1 MNLKVLKLVI
11 LITSF
16 LLINPLK
23 GFCFNVTAM
32 VDRNSISINDSIAL
46 SVVFEDGEGEVDTSA
61 IADFTIVSQSSSSNI
76 SIINGKYSKSVTTT
90 YSLIPKKVGTLK
102 IPPLKVEYDNKIY
115 ATQEITIEVSGQS
128 TNHKDKGSK
137 DIFVE
142 SGISRSSLFT
152 GEQAVYQLRF
162 YSAVKLSN
170 ASLQPPSFKGFTA
183 KEAGERKSYKET
195 INGRLYYV
203 TEINYVIIPETAGE
217 LEIEPAVIVCDVPVR
232 RNNRSG
238 FPDPFDDPFFSNNG
252 VFSFGRSE
260 TRQFA
265 TEPIA
270 VKVEQLPSYPFNS
283 SSGSSS
289 LNSSSSSNKASGNS
303 GVSDNIPFSG
313 LVGDFSI
320 DASLDNS
327 KLKIGDSATL
337 TITIS
342 GKGNIMD
349 AQAPSV
355 LIPSDFKVYDDTP
368 EESIQ
373 LSLEGYSGKKIFK
386 KAIVPIKSVK
396 YIIKP
401 VVLSFFNVSKHKY
414 ETIST
419 NEIAVEVENLTEDQ
433 QIDTNNESKS
443 SNSVSQSG
451 NDTGTSSI
459 NSFNN
464 KMVVKKKSVEFTG
477 KDILSIKEDL
487 SVLVS
492 KRELSFTM
500 FLSLFFLP
508 CLLFLIFKLAVAIGK
523 RESSV
528 SEIMLKRAKISLAE
542 ASRSL
547 KEAEVSTNLREN
559 DNIISEQ
566 FFKRLHDAL
575 IAMLISKTNLQ
586 LSNGA
591 IPAITAYEA
600 TQILTDAG
608 SSKEVAIEFTSILN
622 EIESARYGKQ
632 ENTFDYRYQ
641 LLAKTQK
648 LFQTLGV
655 LIIFISA
662 FMLSVLLLSVYP
674 EKIYAN
680 EALKAE
686 IAENLKSEDIH
697 SESSKELKT
706 ENFKSGTL
714 FLEGVKAYHNGD
726 FQTAADKFLSI
737 AQGKAI
743 DSGSNGYD
751 KTQTKGIKNPY
762 LYYNL
767 GNAYIKAGDVG
778 RAILWYER
786 AKKEIPL
793 DPDLRFNLDYARG
806 FVTDLNENFDI
817 SELIFFWKDY
827 FPRQIIQYVAIA
839 LSFIFFIY
847 SGVRGFKRKKIF
859 TPAGVIIFLALVFA
873 GCTSFYLY
881 YSNHFNKCAIVVSKE
896 ASVRSGNSKD
906 ATQLFILHSG
916 TKVRVEEIKDNY
928 LKILFSKDK
937 IGWVSVAD
945 AEII

>member
-1 MNLKVLKLVI
+1 MDLKVLKLVI
-11 LITSF
+11 LTISF
-16 LLINPLK
+16 LLINPIK
-23 GFCFNVTAM
+23 GFCFNVTAQ

-46 SVVFEDGEGEVDTSA
+46 SVLFEEGEGEVDTSA

-115 ATQEITIEVSGQS
+115 ETQEITIEVSGQS
-128 TNHKDKGSK
+128 TTHKDKGLK

-142 SGISRSSLFT
+142 SGISRTSLFT

-217 LEIEPAVIVCDVPVR
+217 IEIEPAVIVCDVPVR

-270 VKVEQLPSYPFNS
+270 VKVEQLPSYTFNS

-289 LNSSSSSNKASGNS
+289 LNSSSSSNSFSKNS

-313 LVGDFSI
+313 LVGNFSI
-320 DASLDNS
+320 EANLDNS

-349 AQAPSV
+349 AKAPSV
-355 LIPSDFKVYDDTP
+355 LIPSDFKVYDDSP

-386 KAIVPIKSVK
+386 KAIVPIKSGK

-401 VVLSFFNVSKHKY
+401 IVLSFFNVSKHKY

-419 NEIAVEVENLTEDQ
+419 NEIAVEVENLKEEQ
-433 QIDTNNESKS
+433 QTNSNNESKG
-443 SNSVSQSG
+443 SNSESQSG
-451 NDTGTSSI
+451 NDTGISSI
-459 NSFNN
+459 NSSNN

-477 KDILSIKEDL
+477 KDILSIKEDV
-487 SVLVS
+487 SVLS
-492 KRELSFTM
+492 NKKELSFTM

-508 CLLFLIFKLAVAIGK
+508 CLLFLIFKVAVAIGK
-523 RESSV
+523 RESSI
-528 SEIMLKRAKISLAE
+528 SEIVLKKAKK
-542 ASRSL
+542 SL
-547 KEAEVSTNLREN
+547 KAASDSLKVKELKNVSLNN
-559 DNIISEQ
+559 
-566 FFKRLHDAL
+566 FFKFLHDAL
-575 IAMLISKTNLQ
+575 IAMVISKSNLK
-586 LSNGA
+586 SES
-591 IPAITAYEA
+591 ISAITADEA
-600 TQILTDAG
+600 TKILTDSG
-608 SSKEVAIEFTSILN
+608 SDPKVAMEVTNILS
-622 EIESARYGKQ
+622 EIESARYGRQ
-632 ENTFDYRYQ
+632 QNNPEYCEQ
-641 LLAKTQK
+641 LLQRVEK
-648 LFQTLGV
+648 LFQILVGV
-655 LIIFISA
+655 AVVFISTLILEL
-662 FMLSVLLLSVYP
+662 FLLPLYP
-674 EKIYAN
+674 EKVYADQS
-680 EALKAE
+680 E
-686 IAENLKSEDIH
+686 ISKPENLKS
-697 SESSKELKT
+697 T
-706 ENFKSGTL
+706 EGVKAVENLKSGTL

-726 FQTAADKFLSI
+726 FQTAAEKFLSI
-737 AQGKAI
+737 VQGKVI
-743 DSGSNGYD
+743 DSGSNSYD
-751 KTQTKGIKNPY
+751 KTQTEGIKNPY

-827 FPRQIIQYVAIA
+827 FPPQIIQYLAIA

-847 SGVRGFKRKKIF
+847 SGLRVPKRKKIF

-881 YSNHFNKCAIVVSKE
+881 YSNYFNQFAIVVSKE

-928 LKILFSKDK
+928 LKIFFSKDK